1 MKAKLFTPLLILML
15 FVTSVAFAQ
24 DKKGNDKETVTF
36 EVSMHC
42 QSCQKRIEKNIPY
55 EKGVTDLKVDLPNKT
70 VSIEYK
76 SDKTTVAN
84 LQKAIEKLGYTVTEQ
99 AKTEVQAQN

>member
-1 MKAKLFTPLLILML
+1 MKAKLFAPLLILML
-15 FVTSVAFAQ
+15 FITSLAFAQ

-36 EVSMHC
+36 EVSMNC

-55 EKGVTDLKVDLPNKT
+55 EKGVTNLKVDLPNKT

-76 SDKTTVAN
+76 SDKTSVAN
-84 LQKAIEKLGYTVTEQ
+84 LQKAIEKLGYTATEL
-99 AKTEVQAQN
+99 AEGEIKAQN